1 MPEKNKTLEK
11 EIKARIKELNKQTGA
26 NLSFTKLYDDIVS
39 AQLPYKE
46 QGDRDQEMI
55 VIYTEGVSQ
64 LSDKMLTR
72 HSAIVSNPVLR
83 ARYKDDPAAKYTITM
98 ADAQMKELIEKM
110 IKYIDPD
117 KEKGF
122 FLSEEQLNA
131 IRNFEYGSVKCRNR
145 SEEWPKCLKEW
156 DHQCFYKDIELI
168 DAEFDP
174 KDTTYKYDKRHK
186 NDKDVKVAELYYKAK
201 IIKDQVD
208 GYGFFMRL
216 IYRIFNSRLM
226 NAYDAYVQKA
236 KETLDR
242 IGFKEENHGAEAIR
256 MLYGKTM
263 PPHENDIKFV
273 ESMRNQ
279 RSLDNE
285 KKVHDIQA
293 KLIENAK
300 ADIEQEYAKYNEKN
314 GTNLT
319 YQSEDE
325 SKTDKNN
332 SRAIDNKVDENVEKD
347 NSVPK
352 KDTVI
357 ESKTN
362 KNIVKENPASKS
374 AVADKKEI
382 PVKKEDKKPPR
393 ENIPKPQED
402 VKKEDPNR
410 NRIDVLDDEN
420 ALLPFGE
427 APEIKVE
434 APPKRGPIK
443 KFFGWK

>member
-1 MPEKNKTLEK
+1 MPQKNKALEK

-26 NLSFTKLYDDIVS
+26 NLSFTKLYEDIES
-39 AQLPYKE
+39 ALQPHMAE
-46 QGDRDQEMI
+46 SRDNEL
-55 VIYTEGVSQ
+55 VAIYTAGISQ

-83 ARYKDDPAAKYTITM
+83 TKYKDDPATKYTITM
-98 ADAQMKELIEKM
+98 ADAQMNDLIKQM
-110 IKYIDPD
+110 ISYINP
-117 KEKGF
+117 EEGARF
-122 FLSEEQLNA
+122 FWSEQQLNA
-131 IRNFEYGSVKCRNR
+131 VCDFEYGSVKGRNR
-145 SEEWPKCLKEW
+145 NEEWPKCIKGW
-156 DHQCFYKDIELI
+156 DHECFYKDIETI
-168 DAEFDP
+168 DNTFNTVELSND
-174 KDTTYKYDKRHK
+174 KYKFDKRRG
-186 NDKDVKVAELYYKAK
+186 NEKDVKAAELYYKAK
-201 IIKDQVD
+201 IVKDEVD

-216 IYRIFNSRLM
+216 IYRIFNSKLM
-226 NAYDAYVQKA
+226 NAYDAFVQKA

-242 IGFKEENHGAEAIR
+242 IGFNEETHGAEAIR

-293 KLIENAK
+293 KLIEDAK
-300 ADIEQEYAKYNEKN
+300 TDIEREYAEYNKKN

-319 YQSEDE
+319 YQSEDK

-332 SRAIDNKVDENVEKD
+332 SKTVENVEKD

-362 KNIVKENPASKS
+362 KNIVKENPAPKKS
-374 AVADKKEI
+374 EVEDKKEI
-382 PVKKEDKKPPR
+382 PVKKEDKNPPR
-393 ENIPKPQED
+393 ENIPKPQEE

-434 APPKRGPIK
+434 LPPKKGIIK
-443 KFFGWK
+443 KFFGKK

>member
-26 NLSFTKLYDDIVS
+26 NLSFTKLYEDIVS

-72 HSAIVSNPVLR
+72 HSAIVSNPILR
-83 ARYKDDPAAKYTITM
+83 ARYKDDPATKYTITM

-110 IKYIDPD
+110 IRYIDPD

-131 IRNFEYGSVKCRNR
+131 IRNFEYGSLKCRTLY
-145 SEEWPKCLKEW
+145 EEWPKCIKGW
-156 DHQCFYKDIELI
+156 DHECFYKDIETI
-168 DAEFDP
+168 DNTFNTVELSND
-174 KDTTYKYDKRHK
+174 KYKFDKRRG
-186 NDKDVKVAELYYKAK
+186 NEKDVKVAELYYKSK
-201 IIKDQVD
+201 IIKDEVD
-208 GYGFFMRL
+208 SYGFFMRL
-216 IYRIFNSRLM
+216 IYRIFNSKLM
-226 NAYDAYVQKA
+226 NAYDAFVQKA

-242 IGFKEENHGAEAIR
+242 IGFNEETHGAEAIR

-293 KLIENAK
+293 KLIEDAK
-300 ADIEQEYAKYNEKN
+300 ADIEREYAKYNEKN

-332 SRAIDNKVDENVEKD
+332 SKTVENVEKD

-362 KNIVKENPASKS
+362 KNIVKENPAPEKS